1 LASSLRLAGTGRQQ
15 PLWSEL
21 HQLDMPVLV
30 VVGERDER
38 YKAAG
43 RRLVDSIGSNAAFA
57 VIPDAGHACHME
69 RPDAFLDAVSPFLN
83 DDQRQPPSDAGASGT
98 YQPRPGP

>member
-1 LASSLRLAGTGRQQ
+1 
-15 PLWSEL
+15 
-21 HQLDMPVLV
+21 
-30 VVGERDER
+30 
-38 YKAAG
+38 
-43 RRLVDSIGSNAAFA
+43 
-57 VIPDAGHACHME
+57 ME